1 MHLPVGSMLG
11 EYCITGVIG
20 QGGFSIVYLAYEASL
35 DRTIAIKEF
44 FPTVLA
50 QRSAGHSVAVVSS
63 GNQPIF
69 KVGLESFLREAKLQ
83 AKFFHP
89 ALVEVIRV
97 WEQNNSAYIAMR
109 YHRGQNLRDMKRAGM
124 DLGAEQILSFVKPIF
139 DALSLLHAHNVI
151 HRDVSPDNILIR
163 ETGEPVLLDLGAART
178 VVAGMTQALTTVL
191 KPGYAPIEQYADDG
205 ALEQGP
211 WTDVY
216 GLAAVVYFLY
226 VGKAP
231 PQAVTRIVSDSLAS
245 EDLLASVPSALRPV
259 LRSALAVLPANRYR
273 TIAEFRSAFV
283 DAIGTPA
290 VSAAPPALA
299 GDRPAFA
306 GDDQDDSTVVL
317 PVKARQKALVN
328 TNNAALAAAS
338 TSTAIAAG
346 PILPSLPPLE
356 QPNPLTNVAQPQHQD
371 MPTPP
376 STAINLPAATTPQS
390 KRLLKY
396 SAAAFALFATAS
408 VWIWISRSAPPVNS
422 SAVNLVQSSVP
433 PDGRTT
439 SVATTQP
446 STSPAAQP
454 LTVASE
460 PVAVPE
466 TVKSI
471 ALPVAT
477 KSGEVGR
484 SPITA
489 QLAPAKSNDV
499 KNAEKKL
506 EPPPSVFPPN
516 APRQLV
522 VNEPTAP
529 RATTKAESVS
539 GVLSTAMPGAV
550 PAKPRQQSD
559 ESLAWDR
566 ATKSR
571 SAFDLM
577 AYLGKF
583 PTGEHA
589 HEAHKSLVKAQRSS
603 EGCLLRITLVR
614 AFSWTGKCSGGMA
627 VGEGVLVW
635 QTQPAG
641 GTGAGRGKF
650 NNGIMVGRWTFDWP
664 VPATSQF
671 RGVVG
676 RVIDFD
682 LSGNVPKQQRLTYR
696 NGATYAGETN
706 SSMENYFGVRHGE
719 GRYTFANGD
728 EYLGTFVGDK
738 ANGACVKTYK
748 NNLRYKRYTGRIVDD
763 LFDGLGT
770 LEFTDGTALSGNF
783 KRGTDGFDGV
793 VKKLR
798 SDGSVAE
805 TQMWRDGKPEGAYE
819 SPVKGL

>member
-1 MHLPVGSMLG
+1 MTDSTSPSIMHLPVGSMLG

-63 GNQPIF
+63 SNQPIF

-109 YHRGQNLRDMKRAGM
+109 YHRGQNLRDMKRSGM

-231 PQAVTRIVSDSLAS
+231 PQAVTRIVSDSLAGD
-245 EDLLASVPSALRPV
+245 DLLAPVPPALRPV
-259 LRSALAVLPANRYR
+259 LRSAMAVLPANRYR
-273 TIAEFRSAFV
+273 TVAEFRSAFV
-283 DAIGTPA
+283 DAIGSPA
-290 VSAAPPALA
+290 VSAALPASA
-299 GDRPAFA
+299 SDRPAFA

-317 PVKARQKALVN
+317 PVKARQRSPVS
-328 TNNAALAAAS
+328 TNNAALAAAAI
-338 TSTAIAAG
+338 STANATG
-346 PILPSLPPLE
+346 PILPSLPPLP
-356 QPNPLTNVAQPQHQD
+356 QPNPLTNGAQPQYQE
-371 MPTPP
+371 MPTHP
-376 STAINLPAATTPQS
+376 SRAANLPAANTPQS

-396 SAAAFALFATAS
+396 SAAAFALLATAS
-408 VWIWISRSAPPVNS
+408 VWIWTSRSAAPVNASAADVMQSAVPPV
-422 SAVNLVQSSVP
+422 A
-433 PDGRTT
+433 RTA
-439 SVATTQP
+439 SVATSQP

-454 LTVASE
+454 PAVAAE

-477 KSGEVGR
+477 KSSEVGR
-484 SPITA
+484 SQNIA
-489 QLAPAKSNDV
+489 QPAPAKSIESGH
-499 KNAEKKL
+499 AEKSSQIPRS
-506 EPPPSVFPPN
+506 PPPTSV
-516 APRQLV
+516 PRQLV
-522 VNEPTAP
+522 ENEP
-529 RATTKAESVS
+529 ATVKAD
-539 GVLSTAMPGAV
+539 PV
-550 PAKPRQQSD
+550 PAARSVVVPSPVPSVARTESA

-566 ATKSR
+566 AMKSR
-571 SAFDLM
+571 SAFDFM

-583 PTGEHA
+583 PAGEHA
-589 HEAHKSLVKAQRSS
+589 NEAQKSVANVQRSS
-603 EGCLLRITLVR
+603 EGCLLRFPLARTF
-614 AFSWTGKCSGGMA
+614 AWSGKCSEGMA
-627 VGEGVLVW
+627 VGVGILKW
-635 QTQPAG
+635 ATQSGAAG
-641 GTGAGRGKF
+641 TVEGRGTF
-650 NNGIMVGRWTFDWP
+650 NNGITVGRWTFD
-664 VPATSQF
+664 VPFSTRA
-671 RGVVG
+671 GNPIAK

-682 LSGNVPKQQRLTYR
+682 DTGMISKQQRIIYR
-696 NGATYAGETN
+696 DGAQYEGETN
-706 SSMENYFGVRHGE
+706 ATSNNYFGVQHGQ
-719 GRYTFANGD
+719 GSYTYA
-728 EYLGTFVGDK
+728 
-738 ANGACVKTYK
+738 
-748 NNLRYKRYTGRIVDD
+748 TGRVYR
-763 LFDGLGT
+763 GT
-770 LEFTDGTALSGNF
+770 YVNGTATTVQPTGSTDDPSPPARNF
-783 KRGTDGFDGV
+783 YETDKGV
-793 VKKLR
+793 VHPIPAPNLGGRK
-798 SDGSVAE
+798 
-805 TQMWRDGKPEGAYE
+805 
-819 SPVKGL
+819 